1 MDIRGT
7 DWCGCTLNH
16 FQHSASS
23 QLGRL
28 LRFVSSC
35 TNHIFNQL
43 HIAWTE
49 YTALRVVDALCTS
62 CAKAALAQSY
72 ISCAWFCFLRTL
84 FLLLKSVQVLSVHRI
99 PSVSLMYSHLLWNR
113 HLTHCLSYLSTF
125 IILFA
130 AFQAVLFHG
139 MESVLC
145 TQKQK
150 ENSVAIENL
159 CWRKT

>member
-72 ISCAWFCFLRTL
+72 ISCAWFCFPQNPLSSIKISASFERAQNSVCLSHVQSPTL
-84 FLLLKSVQVLSVHRI
+84 EQA
-99 PSVSLMYSHLLWNR
+99 Y
-113 HLTHCLSYLSTF
+113 LTHCLSYLSTF
-125 IILFA
+125 IIYLQLSRQFCSMEWRVCCA
-130 AFQAVLFHG
+130 HRNRKKIVLP
-139 MESVLC
+139 
-145 TQKQK
+145 
-150 ENSVAIENL
+150 
-159 CWRKT
+159 